1 MIAQTKPLNTINAE
15 AMNALSHEIGASD
28 MIRFLNQ
35 FTTGFGDYTKE
46 RGKMFDKMELDQV
59 ITEIK
64 AMKNPENPAEKE

>member
-1 MIAQTKPLNTINAE
+1 MKTEYDFSNGVKDKHYRAYKEGHTV
-15 AMNALSHEIGASD
+15 
-28 MIRFLNQ
+28 RRLNQ

-64 AMKNPENPAEKE
+64 AMKNPGDPAEKE